1 MNTSGAGEL
10 LGFLLAVLIIIALIA
25 NKVSAADLLDPNMVT
40 SETIKTES
48 STEMEEEEN
57 NVPTTEEVREIIEY
71 SFELN
76 QPVEVIPVE
85 PVPVYQLNPDDYN
98 GSLIST
104 FAINGNVYS
113 GSYNST
119 IISLWNGLLQNNI
132 GKDYLAY
139 RASQYEYY
147 IFFGEGFEYSGGEF
161 TGSGTYHYYNT
172 YGNKYGYDVG
182 SDSFSVDPGSN
193 YVYTNVCSDFP
204 GLEVERGL
212 LYEQIQI
219 VMLGSVLFIIMFKW
233 IFSGR

>member
-104 FAINGNVYS
+104 FAINGNVYR

-147 IFFGEGFEYSGGEF
+147 IFFGEGFEYSSGEF

-172 YGNKYGYDVG
+172 YGNQYDYDVG
-182 SDSFSVDPGSN
+182 SDSFSVNPGSN
-193 YVYTNVCSDFP
+193 YVYTNVSSDFP

-219 VMLGSVLFIIMFKW
+219 VILGSVLFIIMFKW
-233 IFSGR
+233 IFAGR